1 VDIISVSHIYDGDEF
16 QFLQGTSMAAPH
28 VAGVVGLIL
37 AKYPTLPL
45 EDLRWRLLNGTDVI
59 EGLTGKV
66 ATGGRINANNSLRLP
81 TTPRALST
89 SQVSE
94 TEIELNWI
102 DTSLDEEGFTIERRE
117 KDEAFQEIARV
128 DPDTISY
135 SDTDVTGES
144 FYTYRV
150 IAYNKYGNSDYSNE
164 AWTAKSGGDISLGGG
179 GGGGGCFIATAA
191 YGSSDSEFIDFLRAF
206 RDRYL
211 MVHSIGK
218 KWISLYYR
226 FSPPMASLIEDHPG
240 MRRGVRLIIF
250 PFVAFSAGM
259 IHMTTLQKG
268 VIFCFIMGFL
278 LGMSLLCKGRK
289 VEK

>member
-1 VDIISVSHIYDGDEF
+1 LSRKWLSKLTFYLRMETEAYEDFLYIEASTDGLNWTNISGAGYTGSRWGIFSNDISAYDGQPTVYIRFRFVTDSQNTADGVYIDDVDIISVSHIYDGDEF

-81 TTPRALST
+81 KTPRALST

-150 IAYNKYGNSDYSNE
+150 IAYNQYGNSRYSNE
-164 AWTAKSGGDISLGGG
+164 ARLYRLPPRLSG
-179 GGGGGCFIATAA
+179 
-191 YGSSDSEFIDFLRAF
+191 
-206 RDRYL
+206 
-211 MVHSIGK
+211 
-218 KWISLYYR
+218 
-226 FSPPMASLIEDHPG
+226 
-240 MRRGVRLIIF
+240 
-250 PFVAFSAGM
+250 
-259 IHMTTLQKG
+259 
-268 VIFCFIMGFL
+268 
-278 LGMSLLCKGRK
+278 
-289 VEK
+289 